1 VHPSGT
7 APDLMRSKYPQM
19 VALLSSRFRRRLS
32 ACVLAL
38 ATCVAGACGGA
49 TDRDTSETA
58 PKAAPSAPAE
68 GAAPPSRPKIV
79 ALGDS
84 LTAGYGLVETQ
95 SYPALLQ
102 QKINQDGYEFD
113 VVNAGVSGDTSAGG
127 LRRLEWSLEGDVRV
141 VIVALGGNDGLRGLS
156 VADMR
161 RNITSIVDR
170 SREKGAIVI
179 LAGMEAPPNYGQE
192 YATAFRQV
200 FRDVARETRVLFIP
214 FLLDDVAGRSDM
226 NLSDGIHP
234 NARGAAIV
242 AENVWRVLQPVLDQM
257 SSGT

>member
-1 VHPSGT
+1 
-7 APDLMRSKYPQM
+7 MRSKYPQM
-19 VALLSSRFRRRLS
+19 VALLSPLYLRRLS

-38 ATCVAGACGGA
+38 AACLAAGCGGEA
-49 TDRDTSETA
+49 RDTGE
-58 PKAAPSAPAE
+58 AAPQSSERAAGSGAAPTDP
-68 GAAPPSRPKIV
+68 AAPPSRPKIV

-84 LTAGYGLVETQ
+84 LTAGYGLLETE
-95 SYPALLQ
+95 SYPARLQ
-102 QKINQDGYEFD
+102 EKLNQDGYAFE

-127 LRRLEWSLEGDVRV
+127 LRRLEWSLEGDVRI

-161 RNITSIVDR
+161 RNLSSIVDR
-170 SREKGAIVI
+170 ARGKGAVVI

-192 YATAFRQV
+192 YATAFREV
-200 FRDVARETRVLFIP
+200 FRDVAREKRVLFLP
-214 FLLDDVAGRSDM
+214 FLLDEVAGRSDL

-242 AENVWRVLQPVLDQM
+242 ADNVWRVLRPVLDQM